1 MTVPPM
7 QAGCPWSE
15 ISNAWLPNIKWCE
28 AQVCGVVVEPANTW
42 SNLAYV
48 ILGLGLWLWG
58 RAQRASGASSRGA
71 MAMTFGVAEGVVG
84 VFSFTFHMSYSGYL
98 QILDFAAMFVFVGLT
113 LSLNLVRLGWLTPE
127 RRGRVYALGVLGF
140 TALTVG
146 LRFTSFPIQLVTPV
160 LILATV
166 VTEGLVA
173 VRASR
178 ARRERR
184 EVRTTRYRWFVTS
197 VVLLVGAAACSMA
210 DASRAWC
217 DPHDHVWQGHAVW
230 HVLSAV
236 SLACACAFY
245 AQFDGLVGVGRSGV
259 IDARFG

>member
-15 ISNAWLPNIKWCE
+15 VSNAWLPNIKWCE

-48 ILGLGLWLWG
+48 FIGLGLWLWG
-58 RAQRASGASSRGA
+58 RGALRRGDLRGRVA
-71 MAMTFGVAEGVVG
+71 VTFGVAELVVG
-84 VFSFTFHMSYSGYL
+84 VFSFAFHMSYSGFL

-113 LSLNLVRLGWLTPE
+113 LTLNLVRLGWLVAD
-127 RRGRVYALGVLGF
+127 RRARAYALGVLAF

-146 LRFTSFPIQLVTPV
+146 LRFTAFPIQLVTPV

-166 VTEGLVA
+166 VTEVMLA
-173 VRASR
+173 VRGAR
-178 ARRERR
+178 ARRAGG
-184 EVRTTRYRWFVTS
+184 VAAGTRYRWFFAS
-197 VVLLVGAAACSMA
+197 VLTLVGAAACSMA

-217 DPHDHVWQGHAVW
+217 DPGDHVLQGHAVW

-236 SLACACAFY
+236 SLLFAWAFY
-245 AQFDGLVGVGRSGV
+245 AQFPGLVASGRV
-259 IDARFG
+259 PRLE